1 MRYDKAMVASKLRR
15 WDKFLRG
22 FRLPIWEEIPDLGLY
37 MDQVVMLLTQYLD
50 FLPPEIK
57 EARVIT
63 ASTINN
69 YVRMKIM
76 PEPLKK
82 KYYRI
87 HIAYLIMICTLKQS
101 LPIAAVQKLIPMDLA
116 LEEVKS
122 IYSAY
127 VQRHHASA
135 QYFIEQVRSAARA
148 ILDGDDDNKADATAA
163 TTDLIATAAITGG
176 FARLMAEKL
185 LGLEGRLLADE
196 PGAAAL
202 PGME

>member
-1 MRYDKAMVASKLRR
+1 MHYDKAMVNGKLRR

-22 FRLPIWEEIPDLGLY
+22 FRLPEWEEVPDLGLY
-37 MDQVVMLLTQYLD
+37 MDQVVVLLTQYLD
-50 FLPPEIK
+50 YLPPEIK

-101 LPIAAVQKLIPMDLA
+101 LPIAAVQKLIPMGLA

-127 VQRHHASA
+127 VQRHRASA
-135 QYFIEQVRSAARA
+135 LYFIEQVRSAAA
-148 ILDGDDDNKADATAA
+148 SILDGDDGNTDATAA
-163 TTDLIATAAITGG
+163 TTDLIAAAAIAGG

-185 LGLEGRLLADE
+185 MGLEGRLLADE

-202 PGME
+202 PGIE